1 MKIGLK
7 ELEELLD
14 KKELEV
20 EAGVKIKCGDAI
32 NVSIFREN
40 ENTVVR
46 FEAPFVYIYIDTLG
60 KINILDIKRKIDKI
74 IFTKATM
81 TICIDGFPDITRDR
95 ND

>member
-7 ELEELLD
+7 ELEELLNN
-14 KKELEV
+14 KELEV

-32 NVSIFREN
+32 NVSIFKEDN
-40 ENTVVR
+40 NTIIR

-60 KINILDIKRKIDKI
+60 KINIMDIKRKVDKI
-74 IFTKATM
+74 VFSSTSM